1 MNGERD
7 VALETAPDDGAR
19 RRSRKRT
26 AAVVEPAAEANRQP
40 VSSAIAEEDET
51 LYAQYGIPRIPPA
64 IPYIAPDDLPIPG
77 DDLSDPDL
85 PYWLALNRVKGIG
98 PARFRLLLDAFG
110 SAAEAWSAD
119 SHAWRAAG
127 LDTRTT
133 EALER
138 QRPTI
143 VPDAELERLITLRVR
158 AVRFIDPGYPK
169 LLSEIP
175 LPPAILYVRST
186 DRCAEMRA
194 ATEDNTAAPPPSLLP
209 LSPGQAEDSCR
220 FP

>member
-26 AAVVEPAAEANRQP
+26 AAVVEPAAEATRQP

-64 IPYIAPDDLPIPG
+64 IPYIAPDDLPVPG

-98 PARFRLLLDAFG
+98 PARFRLLAGRLWLGGGGVERRPSRLARG
-110 SAAEAWSAD
+110 GTR
-119 SHAWRAAG
+119 HAHDRGAGTATAHHRA
-127 LDTRTT
+127 
-133 EALER
+133 
-138 QRPTI
+138 
-143 VPDAELERLITLRVR
+143 
-158 AVRFIDPGYPK
+158 
-169 LLSEIP
+169 
-175 LPPAILYVRST
+175 
-186 DRCAEMRA
+186 
-194 ATEDNTAAPPPSLLP
+194 
-209 LSPGQAEDSCR
+209 
-220 FP
+220 